1 MSGEIDHLD
10 EVTPELVRRVE
21 AALTEDRHDDARTL
35 LGNLSAT
42 GQASILEQ
50 ISEDERDKLVGILKG
65 DLDPEALT
73 ELDEEVLEDVLDQ
86 LDSKEIAA
94 AARELEADDAAT
106 ILEDLTEDER
116 REVLAE
122 IPAEERADIE
132 RALAYPEDAA
142 GRLMQ
147 R

>member
-1 MSGEIDHLD
+1 MSGEAELLD

-21 AALTEDRHDDARTL
+21 AALAEETPDTVRAL
-35 LGNLSAT
+35 LANLSAT

-50 ISEDERDKLVGILKG
+50 IGEAERDKLVGILKT

-73 ELDEEVLEDVLDQ
+73 ELDEEVLEDVLEQ

-94 AARELEADDAAT
+94 AARELVADDAAT
-106 ILEDLTEDER
+106 ILEDLPEEER

-122 IPAEERADIE
+122 LPAE
-132 RALAYPEDAA
+132 
-142 GRLMQ
+142 
-147 R
+147 